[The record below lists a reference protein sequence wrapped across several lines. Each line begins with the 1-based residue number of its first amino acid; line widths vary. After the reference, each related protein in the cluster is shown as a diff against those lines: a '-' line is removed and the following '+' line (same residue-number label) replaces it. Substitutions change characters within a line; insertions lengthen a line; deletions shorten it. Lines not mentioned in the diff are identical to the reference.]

1 MSKDFQV
8 KSSADATSNFKQSSI
23 IQSIAKDDLKLKT
36 SNDRYFDSKYGLES
50 FEIDQENT
58 PNIHFDNSYNIRKR
72 DNSRRNKMRKGE
84 KSYLFIYLVNL
95 LIFIEYRFKT

>member
-1 MSKDFQV
+1 MSKDLQV

-23 IQSIAKDDLKLKT
+23 IQSIVKDDLKLKT

-58 PNIHFDNSYNIRKR
+58 PNIHFDNSYNISKR

-84 KSYLFIYLVNL
+84 KSYLFMYIRKLVD
-95 LIFIEYRFKT
+95 FYRV